1 MPPRPFFPD
10 PGFGWTFYAVLV
22 GLLVAALYT
31 DLRAARIPKT
41 LSVILLALGLV
52 FNVVRGAF
60 QGSADLPLWWLP
72 SGNAFLGIADAFLFS
87 LAGFAVG
94 FGLFFVMFVLGA
106 CGGGDVK
113 LMAALGAWVGP
124 TLVVFVMAASCLVML
139 LLTAGRMLL
148 GGVSPSGVRARLKAS
163 SVSAKHAAKVKA
175 GLRGKLLMT
184 YAAPVAV
191 ATAVIMFWIV
201 YRDLNLSNPSLTAP
215 AQVQHAVQ

>member
-10 PGFGWTFYAVLV
+10 PAFAWTFYAVLV
-22 GLLVAALYT
+22 GLLVVALYT
-31 DLRAARIPKT
+31 DLRAARIPRT
-41 LSVILLALGLV
+41 LSVVLLAVGLL

-60 QGSADLPLWWLP
+60 QGAAGERLWCLPE
-72 SGNAFLGIADAFLFS
+72 GNAFLGMADAFLFS

-94 FGLFFVMFVLGA
+94 FGLFFVMWILGT

-124 TLVVFVMAASCLVML
+124 FLVVYVMAAACLVML
-139 LLTAGRMLL
+139 LLTAGRMVL

-163 SVSAKHAAKVKA
+163 SVSARHAAKVKA

-201 YRDLNLSNPSLTAP
+201 YRDQNLPNPSLAAP
-215 AQVQHAVQ
+215 AQVQHEVQ